1 MPASNPS
8 AEPRRDHLFK
18 PGYDPRRMHQDHS
31 KRKQRLAIEELCREH
46 ADIAVAY
53 IAGLIADTDAEH
65 ETRLKAANSLLDRAY
80 GKAVDRVAIKQVG
93 GDANADARLLTT
105 DQIIALLTP
114 AALEST
120 PQESCQQTF
129 IDGCEEAKRE
139 GNEAF
144 IPAHSDAIESGYI
157 VVGDEVADSSG
168 LLQPDSRVAAHL
180 EQPGAWPWSDTEQ
193 EAASRQ
199 ADDDR
204 RSETTPLGDLK

>member
-1 MPASNPS
+1 MPASSQSQVNQGGPFR
-8 AEPRRDHLFK
+8 A
-18 PGYDPRRMHQDHS
+18 GYDPRRNNPVIT
-31 KRKQRLAIEELCREH
+31 KRRITKAIEEMCREH
-46 ADIAVAY
+46 SELAVSF
-53 IAGLIADTDAEH
+53 IAGLIADTEADDAV
-65 ETRLKAANSLLDRAY
+65 RLKAAETMLDRAY

-129 IDGCEEAKRE
+129 IDGCEAAKRE

-157 VVGDEVADSSG
+157 VVGDTASDG
-168 LLQPDSRVAAHL
+168 MDDPQHGDHVAA
-180 EQPGAWPWSDTEQ
+180 QCDAPGAWPWDDTGE
-193 EAASRQ
+193 EAASRHEE
-199 ADDDR
+199 DDR
-204 RSETTPLGDLK
+204 RSEDTPPSDLK

>member
-1 MPASNPS
+1 MPANSQSQVNQGGPFR
-8 AEPRRDHLFK
+8 AGF
-18 PGYDPRRMHQDHS
+18 DPRRNNPVIT
-31 KRKQRLAIEELCREH
+31 KRRITKAIEEMCREH
-46 ADIAVAY
+46 SELAVSF
-53 IAGLIADTDAEH
+53 IAGLIADTEADDAV
-65 ETRLKAANSLLDRAY
+65 RLKAAETMLDRAY

-144 IPAHSDAIESGYI
+144 IPANSDAIESSYI
-157 VVGDEVADSSG
+157 VVGDTAQPGSG
-168 LLQPDSRVAAHL
+168 DPQPSDQAVMAGSD
-180 EQPGAWPWSDTEQ
+180 QPGAWPWDIEEVGDSN
-193 EAASRQ
+193 Q

>member
-1 MPASNPS
+1 MPASSQS

-129 IDGCEEAKRE
+129 IDGCEEGKTE
-139 GNEAF
+139 GKEVI
-144 IPAHSDAIESGYI
+144 IPANSDALESSYI
-157 VVGDEVADSSG
+157 VVGDTASDGSG
-168 LLQPDSRVAAHL
+168 DQQQGDQVAA
-180 EQPGAWPWSDTEQ
+180 QCDAPGAWPWSDTDQ
-193 EAASRQ
+193 EAAGRE
-199 ADDDR
+199 ADDDQ
-204 RSETTPLGDLK
+204 RSDDTPPSDLK